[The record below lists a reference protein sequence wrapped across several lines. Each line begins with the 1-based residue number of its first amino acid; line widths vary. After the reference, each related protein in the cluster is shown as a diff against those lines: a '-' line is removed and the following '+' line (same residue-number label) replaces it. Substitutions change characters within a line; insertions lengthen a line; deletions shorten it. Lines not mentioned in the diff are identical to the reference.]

1 MAFGRG
7 YLLKG
12 ENDMRRVKSKKYSD
26 VLVFTTEPGKTINMD
41 KLINYVYGRLARRD
55 NLIILAGIGAGIYI
69 FKKLADLEKRI
80 LEVDSTAH
88 ELADDINDDLTERIA
103 SAYDRIDNS
112 IEMIEMLNQ
121 HSKNVAEG
129 K

>member
-1 MAFGRG
+1 
-7 YLLKG
+7 
-12 ENDMRRVKSKKYSD
+12 MRRVKSKKYSD

-55 NLIILAGIGAGIYI
+55 NLIILAGIGAGIY
-69 FKKLADLEKRI
+69 FAKKLADLEKRI

-88 ELADDINDDLTERIA
+88 ELADDINDDLTNRIVG
-103 SAYDRIDNS
+103 AYDHIDNS
-112 IEMIEMLNQ
+112 IEMVYQ
-121 HSKNVAEG
+121 HFENVAEG